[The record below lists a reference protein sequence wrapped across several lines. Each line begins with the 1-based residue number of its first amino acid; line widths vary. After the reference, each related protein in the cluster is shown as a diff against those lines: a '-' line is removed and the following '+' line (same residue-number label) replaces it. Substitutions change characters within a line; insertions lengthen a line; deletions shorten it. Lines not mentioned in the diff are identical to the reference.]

1 MNATASILKPKERFE
16 IAKIPGEEKENLSD
30 SLDQDKRLNNLCNIY
45 TREIVMKP
53 NNYAMK
59 DWHLEHVEKVIVR
72 FVKGISPD
80 ASSFEKRNYK
90 RYSTVSSCAKQIE
103 YDIKHGVSTDEVMNV
118 VRRIRHDKKFHD
130 LQKNPE
136 SLQRLD
142 ELERQISVPKK
153 LTSAWY

>member
-1 MNATASILKPKERFE
+1 
-16 IAKIPGEEKENLSD
+16 
-30 SLDQDKRLNNLCNIY
+30 
-45 TREIVMKP
+45 MKP

-90 RYSTVSSCAKQIE
+90 RYSSVSSCAKQIE
-103 YDIKHGVSTDEVMNV
+103 YDIKHGVSIDEVLEV
-118 VRRIRHDKKFHD
+118 VRKIRHDKQFRD
-130 LQKNPE
+130 LQKDPE

-142 ELERQISVPKK
+142 ELQRQISAPKK
-153 LTSAWY
+153 VTTTWY

>member
-1 MNATASILKPKERFE
+1 
-16 IAKIPGEEKENLSD
+16 
-30 SLDQDKRLNNLCNIY
+30 
-45 TREIVMKP
+45 MKP

-72 FVKGISPD
+72 FAKGISPD

-103 YDIKHGVSTDEVMNV
+103 YDIKHGVSIDEVLDV
-118 VRRIRHDKKFHD
+118 VRKIKHDKQYTE
-130 LQKNPE
+130 LQENPE

-142 ELERQISVPKK
+142 ELERQLSLPKK
-153 LTSAWY
+153 ITTTW